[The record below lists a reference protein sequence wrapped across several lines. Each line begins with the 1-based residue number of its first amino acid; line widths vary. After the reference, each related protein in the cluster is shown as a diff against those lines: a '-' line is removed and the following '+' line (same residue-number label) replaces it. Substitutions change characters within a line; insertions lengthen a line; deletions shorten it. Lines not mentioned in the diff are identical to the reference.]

1 MMLTESVLRGEGMK
15 ILIERLGMVEAERF
29 IALMNREP
37 YDYTKWRRDM
47 FDGMSVR
54 ELSRLV
60 MRAYEQKYPGQ

>member
-1 MMLTESVLRGEGMK
+1 MLTESALRGEGMK

-37 YDYTKWRRDM
+37 FDYTKWRRGM

-54 ELSRLV
+54 ELSQLA
-60 MRAYEQKYPGQ
+60 MREYEQRES

>member
-1 MMLTESVLRGEGMK
+1 MMLTESVLRGESMK